1 MVGGDGAFFL
11 DTSTQ
16 ISKTWEDEKIRQYLN
31 NELSQKPRYSSVY
44 VKNEYKLKILKEA
57 ILVHTVIVDSATL
70 DEALSRLDDIM
81 KRLGRG
87 LDELPYKVFR
97 RLFNEYNSKKPFLS
111 KLERIIELTWRNF
124 FMGTLKTTLFNLV
137 ECESAK
143 GDPCK
148 NKENHYVPITG
159 KCSDC
164 KIDDF
169 LKTQQS
175 ALGVLSNID
184 NAKLDR
190 MNDPKSTLKR
200 IKAASTTILGGTSP
214 HGKPCK
220 EMSDA
225 VISIEAK
232 ASDPTIILHSMDS
245 DFKLLGE
252 VLNIPTCVHS
262 KHEILSAQQPG
273 GGLKVTDP

>member
-1 MVGGDGAFFL
+1 MVGGDEAFFL

-16 ISKTWEDEKIRQYLN
+16 ISKTWEDEKIRHYLN
-31 NELSQKPRYSSVY
+31 NELSQKPCYCSVY
-44 VKNEYKLKILKEA
+44 VKNEYKLKVLKEA
-57 ILVHTVIVDSATL
+57 ILVHRVIVDSGTL

-81 KRLGRG
+81 KRMDRG

-97 RLFNEYNSKKPFLS
+97 RLFKQYNSKLPCLK
-111 KLERIIELTWRNF
+111 KLEKIIESTWQNYF
-124 FMGTLKTTLFNLV
+124 SGNLKKPLFNLV
-137 ECESAK
+137 ECKSAQD
-143 GDPCK
+143 DPDK
-148 NKENHYVPITG
+148 RGNFYIEITSR
-159 KCSDC
+159 CSSDC

-169 LKTQQS
+169 LKSQQS
-175 ALGVLSNID
+175 DLTVLSNID
-184 NAKLDR
+184 NAKLDK
-190 MNDPKSTLKR
+190 MNDRKGTLKK
-200 IKAASTTILGGTSP
+200 IKDTSTAILGGTSP

-232 ASDPTIILHSMDS
+232 ASYPTIILHSMDS

-262 KHEILSAQQPG
+262 KHKILNNQ
-273 GGLKVTDP
+273 